1 MNYITIQLGFVAT
14 TFIVYFLLFTQFQ
27 KGLKK
32 SNFPLDKKKR
42 IYRNTLI
49 VLIVWTV
56 LISTLSLS
64 GLLSDFSTLPPRQ
77 LIVLAVPLVCIPWA
91 ISTKTAK
98 EIFKHIPAYRLIYL
112 QSFRI
117 IVEILLWMLFLESL
131 VPVQMTFEGRNFDV
145 LSGLSAPIVGYFVH
159 QQRISKLF
167 CVAWNLVC
175 LGLLLNIVTTAILSM
190 PTPLRAFMN
199 EPANTIVAKFPIVW
213 LPGLLVPMA
222 YGLHLASLRQLLTK
236 K

>member
-1 MNYITIQLGFVAT
+1 MNYIIIQLGFAAT
-14 TFIVYFLLFTQFQ
+14 TLIVYFLLFTLFRN
-27 KGLKK
+27 GLKE
-32 SNFPLDKKKR
+32 SDFPLDKKKR
-42 IYRNTLI
+42 IYKNTLI
-49 VLIVWTV
+49 VLILWTV

-64 GLLSDFSTLPPRQ
+64 GFLSDFSTVPPRQ

-98 EIFKHIPAYRLIYL
+98 EIFKHIPVHSLIYL

-117 IVEILLWMLFLESL
+117 IVEILLWMLFLEGL
-131 VPVQMTFEGRNFDV
+131 APVQMTFEGRNFDV
-145 LSGLSAPIVGYFVH
+145 LSGLSAPIVAYFVS

-167 CVAWNLVC
+167 GIAWNLVC

-199 EPANTIVAKFPIVW
+199 EPANTIVARFPVVW

-222 YGLHLASLRQLLTK
+222 YGLHLISLRQLLIK